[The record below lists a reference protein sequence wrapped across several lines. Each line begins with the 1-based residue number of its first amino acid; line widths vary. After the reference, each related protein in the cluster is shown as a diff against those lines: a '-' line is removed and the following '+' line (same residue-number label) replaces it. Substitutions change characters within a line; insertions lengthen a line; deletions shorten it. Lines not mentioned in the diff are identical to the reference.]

1 VPGRKRERDNFY
13 GTKIQEWRRRWDSA
27 WHPKK
32 FSVAAVKP
40 KSFVA
45 TESHRDSLLLRMRA
59 RGLDI
64 AAAVDEGRY
73 IALDAPDTLST
84 FMVNDQPAPSIFQS
98 RG

>member
-1 VPGRKRERDNFY
+1 
-13 GTKIQEWRRRWDSA
+13 
-27 WHPKK
+27 
-32 FSVAAVKP
+32 
-40 KSFVA
+40 
-45 TESHRDSLLLRMRA
+45 MRA